1 MIPKLK
7 IVASY
12 ILAAALAL
20 ILAGEYLFAILS
32 YGG

>member
-20 ILAGEYLFAILS
+20 ILAGEYLS
-32 YGG
+32 QS